1 MNKWVKKSINL
12 ADSRGYL
19 DKLAVIYPVNLTLAR
34 TIDSTEKERI
44 KKLFNH
50 KQAKELIKELLK
62 LDRFPIDDP
71 YVGFLRK
78 DKEAINKNPK
88 TVKRISNR
96 LYRMGLENLIMGASK
111 EKSPSRQVGQMF
123 RKWIHKIGYPVLSK
137 EEFLSKDGIAFL
149 DGGDAAL
156 VNFAR
161 EELDYGGQKGL
172 DAVLRVGDKFILVET
187 KLITTNG
194 GTQDKS
200 FREGISF
207 IKAKDKKRNIIKI
220 AIFDGV
226 VWIVSKKERLNK
238 KSKLSLYESV
248 TKLKGNEIVLSA
260 LLFKDFIDEIKK

>member
-1 MNKWVKKSINL
+1 MNKWVEKSINL
-12 ADSRGYL
+12 ADSSGYL
-19 DKLAVIYPVNLTLAR
+19 DKLAIIYPVNLTLAR
-34 TIDSTEKERI
+34 TIDPAEQGKI
-44 KKLFNH
+44 QDLFNR
-50 KQAKELIKELLK
+50 KQSKELIRELLK

-78 DKEAINKNPK
+78 DKEAINRNPK
-88 TVKRISNR
+88 TVRRISSR

-111 EKSPSRQVGQMF
+111 EKAPSRQVGQMF
-123 RKWIHKIGYPVLSK
+123 RKWIHKVGYPVLSK
-137 EEFLSKDGIAFL
+137 NEFLNQDKIAFL

-161 EELDYGGQKGL
+161 EELGYGGQKGL
-172 DAVLRVGDKFILVET
+172 DAVLRVGDKFILAET

-207 IKAKDKKRNIIKI
+207 IRAKDKKRSIIKI

-226 VWIVSKKERLNK
+226 VWIVSEKARLKEKKR
-238 KSKLSLYESV
+238 LSLYESV
-248 TKLKGNEIVLSA
+248 TKLKNNEIVLSA
-260 LLFKDFIDEIKK
+260 LLLRDFIESLD

>member
-1 MNKWVKKSINL
+1 MNKWVEKSINL
-12 ADSRGYL
+12 ADSSGYL

-34 TIDSTEKERI
+34 TIDPVEQEKI
-44 KKLFNH
+44 KDLFSR
-50 KQAKELIKELLK
+50 KRTKELINELLK

-88 TVKRISNR
+88 TVKRISKR
-96 LYRMGLENLIMGASK
+96 LYKMGLENLIMGASK

-123 RKWIHKIGYPVLSK
+123 RRWIHKIGYPVLPKS
-137 EEFLSKDGIAFL
+137 EFLVKDGTAFL

-161 EELDYGGQKGL
+161 EELGYSGQKGL
-172 DAVLRVGDKFILVET
+172 DAVLKVGDKFILAET

-207 IKAKDKKRNIIKI
+207 VKAKDRKRDITKI

-226 VWIVSKKERLNK
+226 VWIVSEKVRLNK
-238 KSKLSLYESV
+238 KKKLSLYESV
-248 TKLKGNEIVLSA
+248 TKLKSNEIVLSA
-260 LLFKDFIDEIKK
+260 LLLKDFIEDIK

>member
-1 MNKWVKKSINL
+1 MNKWVEKSINL
-12 ADSRGYL
+12 ANSSGYL
-19 DKLAVIYPVNLTLAR
+19 DKLADIYPVNLTLAR
-34 TIDSTEKERI
+34 TINPAEQEKI
-44 KKLFNH
+44 KDLFNR
-50 KQAKELIKELLK
+50 KRAKELINELLK

-78 DKEAINKNPK
+78 DKGAINKNPK

-137 EEFLSKDGIAFL
+137 SEFLSIDGVAFL

-161 EELDYGGQKGL
+161 EELGYGGQKGL
-172 DAVLRVGDKFILVET
+172 DAVLKVGDKFILAET

-200 FREGISF
+200 FREGVSF
-207 IKAKDKKRNIIKI
+207 IKAKDKKRDIIKI

-226 VWIVSKKERLNK
+226 VWIVSEKAKLGKK
-238 KSKLSLYESV
+238 KLSLYETV
-248 TKLKGNEIVLSA
+248 IKLKNNEIVLSA
-260 LLFKDFIDEIKK
+260 LLLKDFVESLR